1 MRYRIL
7 LCALPA
13 FVLVLFSQSPLLAQ
27 ESGGSTGDVLAA
39 HSHDAATS
47 LLETVKNAVK
57 GDSEAIQTLASQF
70 VIPAV
75 IAIGVFLLGY
85 FVASFVGRVVG
96 GQVARRVDVTF
107 GKFLGKMI
115 KNGLMFMLLLGV
127 LGYFGVDVTSFAAI
141 IAALGF
147 AVGMALQGTLSN
159 FAAGIMLMVFR
170 PFKVGDY
177 IQLGSEEGWVEE
189 IDLFTTRINNL
200 DNVHLIIPNGQIFGS
215 TITNFSHNE
224 FRRVE
229 VLVGVEYGADVDR
242 SRAVLE
248 AAISEVPGTVAEPA
262 PQVVMAEL
270 ADSSVNWLVRAW
282 CEQENYWA
290 VRELLTVAAKKG
302 LDLNGI
308 GIPFPQVQLH
318 LPPTGDV
325 AIKRAA

>member
-1 MRYRIL
+1 MRIRTTFATL
-7 LCALPA
+7 SA
-13 FVLVLFSQSPLLAQ
+13 LVLFLPAAAISQ
-27 ESGGSTGDVLAA
+27 ETGGSTGDVLAA

-47 LLETVKNAVK
+47 LLETLKSAVA
-57 GDSEAIQTLASQF
+57 GDTEAMQTLASQF
-70 VIPAV
+70 IVPAV
-75 IAIGVFLLGY
+75 VAIGGFLLGY
-85 FVASFVGRVVG
+85 FIASFIGRVVG
-96 GQVARRVDVTF
+96 GQVARRVDMTF
-107 GKFLGKMI
+107 GKFLGKII
-115 KNGLMFMLLLGV
+115 KNGLMLMLLLGV

-177 IQLGSEEGWVEE
+177 IQIGSEEGWVEE

-200 DNVHLIIPNGQIFGS
+200 DNLHLIVPNGQIFGS

-229 VLVGVEYGADVDR
+229 VMVGVEYGADVDR

-248 AAISEVPGTVAEPA
+248 AAISEVPGAVADPA
-262 PQVVMAEL
+262 PQVVMVEL

-318 LPPTGDV
+318 LPPAQTEATV
-325 AIKRAA
+325 KRAA

>member
-13 FVLVLFSQSPLLAQ
+13 FALILFSQSTLFAQ

-39 HSHDAATS
+39 HSHDAARS
-47 LLETVKNAVK
+47 LLETVKSAVA
-57 GDSEAIQTLASQF
+57 GDTEAIQTLASQF
-70 VIPAV
+70 IVPAIV
-75 IAIGVFLLGY
+75 AIGVFLLGY

-170 PFKVGDY
+170 PFKVGEY

-189 IDLFTTRINNL
+189 IDLFTTRINSIE
-200 DNVHLIIPNGQIFGS
+200 NVHLIVPNGQIFGS

-224 FRRVE
+224 VRRVE
-229 VLVGVEYGADVDR
+229 VTVGVDYGADVDR

-248 AAISEVPGTVAEPA
+248 AAISEVPGTVADPA

-270 ADSSVNWLVRAW
+270 ADSSVNWHVRAW
-282 CEQENYWA
+282 CEQDNYWA
-290 VRELLTVAAKKG
+290 VKELLTVAAKKG

-308 GIPFPQVQLH
+308 GIPFPQMQLH
-318 LPPTGDV
+318 LPPSNGV